1 MVYAVLLLR
10 RVIVG
15 MRIFSK
21 QFPSF
26 CVISYYVS
34 KTEEIPPSIRAPDED
49 VVDLARACLPFVE
62 MGLVGFIAVPSVK
75 LTVKSFLRLSF

>member
-1 MVYAVLLLR
+1 MVYAVLLLG

-21 QFPSF
+21 QFLSF
-26 CVISYYVS
+26 CVLWYYVS
-34 KTEEIPPSIRAPDED
+34 KTEEIPQCIRAPDED

-62 MGLVGFIAVPSVK
+62 MGHAGFVTVPSVT
-75 LTVKSFLRLSF
+75 LT